1 MMPKSSEWLYCQP
14 TALRIIDA
22 HDNEMSDDAL
32 DLEGIQRDALC
43 EDLLC
48 QLEQECVIVFVS
60 LLHGAEP
67 AALASLC

>member
-22 HDNEMSDDAL
+22 NDDEMSDDAL
-32 DLEGIQRDALC
+32 DLEGIQHDALC

-48 QLEQECVIVFVS
+48 QLEQECVSVLVS
-60 LLHGAEP
+60 LLHAAEP